1 MGQSPES
8 CFYNTEGRGMPF
20 LQGSKTFG
28 RIFPTF
34 SSFTE
39 RTTKTAL
46 KGDVLMSVRAPVG
59 DINIAPTD
67 MCIGRGLCSIRMK
80 NGNQKYLF
88 YLLKN
93 NIRNILS
100 KQNGTVF
107 ASVNRK
113 DLESLELY
121 VLNEEEQKS
130 FGDFL
135 ALFDEKINLNDV
147 INDNLSKQISTL
159 IAHAFPYSADELMS
173 GWHKVKLTE
182 VASLTNGYS
191 YKGDDLKS
199 NGNTALV
206 TIKNFDRYGG
216 FKLDG
221 FKELIPSARVKP
233 EQYANIFD
241 LLVAHTDLTQN
252 AEVIGNAEVVLS
264 KGKYD
269 KLVFSMDLV
278 CIRPIGNFGKFVLA
292 ALLHDKRFK
301 EHCLGYVNGT
311 TVLHLSKT
319 ALEEY
324 CFLAPD
330 DASIL
335 CKLDLV
341 LSTLYR
347 KQAEIIEE
355 NIRLSETRDLL
366 MKKLLSGETEP
377 LEFSER

>member
-1 MGQSPES
+1 MKKTRLGDIAIITMGQSPES

-93 NIRNILS
+93 NIHNILS

-135 ALFDEKINLNDV
+135 ALFDEKNNLNDE
-147 INDNLSKQISTL
+147 INDNLSKQ
-159 IAHAFPYSADELMS
+159 AFYSARFISPLSNRGSNESLR
-173 GWHKVKLTE
+173 L
-182 VASLTNGYS
+182 ASLWFS
-191 YKGDDLKS
+191 SSFSPIFS
-199 NGNTALV
+199 NRGVSTAL
-206 TIKNFDRYGG
+206 TSFA
-216 FKLDG
+216 F
-221 FKELIPSARVKP
+221 
-233 EQYANIFD
+233 
-241 LLVAHTDLTQN
+241 T
-252 AEVIGNAEVVLS
+252 
-264 KGKYD
+264 
-269 KLVFSMDLV
+269 
-278 CIRPIGNFGKFVLA
+278 
-292 ALLHDKRFK
+292 
-301 EHCLGYVNGT
+301 
-311 TVLHLSKT
+311 
-319 ALEEY
+319 
-324 CFLAPD
+324 
-330 DASIL
+330 
-335 CKLDLV
+335 
-341 LSTLYR
+341 
-347 KQAEIIEE
+347 
-355 NIRLSETRDLL
+355 
-366 MKKLLSGETEP
+366 
-377 LEFSER
+377 